1 MEVLGNGIFDKRVN
15 SKNYILEL
23 SVKEYYNLSIG
34 IIKQN
39 EFQRKKVRSSKS
51 IYSLLHDD
59 ILLGCL
65 MPSIV
70 LAFYKPITDSSLL
83 LESLVNNTD
92 SLIILD
98 GLQRT
103 FTIHELVD
111 EIKKKNDE
119 ASMKILDETKLRIEV
134 YINISRTNVLYRM
147 LTLNTGHTQMTTR
160 HQLEIV
166 FADLL
171 SNPIKDITIVKEID
185 PRIEKQIGVYAF
197 DQVIDGFTSY
207 LEGEYLPIDRSELL
221 DYMKDLNKV
230 IEKNAQDSDLFGS
243 FIISFNNFVKRV
255 DEIIGDWKVEEED
268 LPTAYGLNAYQIFA
282 KSIVLAGYGAALYK
296 LMQRG
301 DINSFEDIN
310 SIISKMDK
318 QNVKEALTEIIKNL
332 DYIKSKAKKIGNDH
346 RCYFHFIFLKFFSDD
361 KENRGKLMDSVK
373 AGFKSFA
380 REAY

>member
-1 MEVLGNGIFDKRVN
+1 MKVLGNGILDKRVN

-23 SVKEYYNLSIG
+23 SVKEYYDLSIG

-70 LAFYKPITDSSLL
+70 LAFYKPVSDPSALVETLL
-83 LESLVNNTD
+83 SNLD

-111 EIKKKNDE
+111 EINKNDDK
-119 ASMKILDETKLRIEV
+119 ASMKILEETMLRIEV

-185 PRIEKQIGVYAF
+185 PKIEKQIGVYAF

-243 FIISFNNFVKRV
+243 FIISFNNFVKRI
-255 DEIIGDWKVEEED
+255 DDIIGDWKVEDD
-268 LPTAYGLNAYQIFA
+268 LSTAYGLNTYQIFA

-301 DINSFEDIN
+301 DINSFDDVN
-310 SIISKMDK
+310 KIISEMDT
-318 QNVKEALTEIIKNL
+318 QYVKEGLIEIIKNL

-361 KENRGKLMDSVK
+361 RENRGKLMESVK

>member
-1 MEVLGNGIFDKRVN
+1 MEVLGNGILDKRVN

-23 SVKEYYNLSIG
+23 SVKEYYDLSIG

-70 LAFYKPITDSSLL
+70 LAFYKPISNPSTLVESLL
-83 LESLVNNTD
+83 NNLD

-111 EIKKKNDE
+111 EINKNDDKK
-119 ASMKILDETKLRIEV
+119 SMKILEETMLRIEV

-171 SNPIKDITIVKEID
+171 SNPIRDITIVKEID
-185 PRIEKQIGVYAF
+185 PKIEKQIGVYAF

-243 FIISFNNFVKRV
+243 FIISFNNFVKRI
-255 DEIIGDWKVEEED
+255 DDIIGDWKVEDD
-268 LPTAYGLNAYQIFA
+268 LSTAYGLNAYQIFA

-301 DINSFEDIN
+301 DINSFDDVN
-310 SIISKMDK
+310 SIISGMDT
-318 QNVKEALTEIIKNL
+318 QYVKEALIEIIKNL

-361 KENRGKLMDSVK
+361 GENRGKLMESVK